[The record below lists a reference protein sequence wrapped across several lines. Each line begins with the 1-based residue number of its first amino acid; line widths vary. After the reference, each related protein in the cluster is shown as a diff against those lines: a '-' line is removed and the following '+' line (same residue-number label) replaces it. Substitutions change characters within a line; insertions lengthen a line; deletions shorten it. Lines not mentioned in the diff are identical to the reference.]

1 MLLYALDLFG
11 VAVFAASGALAALAA
26 KFDLLGVLVLASITA
41 VGGGTLRELLL
52 NRHPI
57 FWIKDSG
64 PLLTVIG
71 ATVLTLLWTHFFQV
85 PTNALLIADALGLAL
100 FAISGA
106 QVAEKAGCQPLVV
119 VIMGTLTGAGGGV
132 IRDLMSA
139 RIPLILH
146 RDIYASA
153 AILGIAVY
161 LLLQA
166 AKVPTAGA
174 FAGGVLAVSGTRL
187 AAIAFDL
194 HLPVLWLPQ

>member
-1 MLLYALDLFG
+1 MLLYVLDLFC

-41 VGGGTLRELLL
+41 VGGGTLRNLLL

-106 QVAEKAGCQPLVV
+106 QVAEMAGCQPLVV

-139 RIPLILH
+139 RIPPE
-146 RDIYASA
+146 S
-153 AILGIAVY
+153 V
-161 LLLQA
+161 
-166 AKVPTAGA
+166 K
-174 FAGGVLAVSGTRL
+174 
-187 AAIAFDL
+187 
-194 HLPVLWLPQ
+194 